1 MRKAIYIPANLYLL
15 TTLLL
20 LRVKGKEQRKR
31 AEAVLRKDSWVFSA
45 TNEAAHATLPN
56 PSSNSGSSQ
65 LSGVCEAGG
74 QTRLSDR
81 RPAQVCLPPKPS
93 ILPKLFPSSQSWLS
107 SDISGRDRTVYYCV
121 GQRVCESGTQQ
132 SRYFQN
138 CFSASFGRLKLFQVG
153 CKEAK
158 GRLMQSAEQFWAGRE
173 TDQVGMKTVVT
184 SFSSFPQM
192 EEWLLARARVGEK
205 YQYTGARE
213 EPRPSSA
220 ASVDR
225 RRQRR
230 RAASECKSTLSPFPS
245 SSQSSPQT
253 LKLGRVFHEWG
264 GEVQA
269 QTERAGRGIQ
279 RASSRSSNS
288 RGSRGTG
295 GARTAGCPA

>member
-1 MRKAIYIPANLYLL
+1 MGC
-15 TTLLL
+15 
-20 LRVKGKEQRKR
+20 V
-31 AEAVLRKDSWVFSA
+31 
-45 TNEAAHATLPN
+45 
-56 PSSNSGSSQ
+56 
-65 LSGVCEAGG
+65 
-74 QTRLSDR
+74 RLVDR
-81 RPAQVCLPPKPS
+81 RGYLTVVLPRFVPPS
-93 ILPKLFPSSQSWLS
+93 NLPKWQNIPFPLCPDLKSQ
-107 SDISGRDRTVYYCV
+107 GGT
-121 GQRVCESGTQQ
+121 GQ
-132 SRYFQN
+132 
-138 CFSASFGRLKLFQVG
+138 SASTSARGCARVAHSNPGIFKGTLASKLRLVQVG

-173 TDQVGMKTVVT
+173 TDQVGMKAVVT

-230 RAASECKSTLSPFPS
+230 RAASECESKPYYHRFPPHPNL
-245 SSQSSPQT
+245 PQT

-269 QTERAGRGIQ
+269 RTEREGRGTRS
-279 RASSRSSNS
+279 RASFRSSS
-288 RGSRGTG
+288 KWSCRGTW

>member
-1 MRKAIYIPANLYLL
+1 MQLCQILLQTQVRLSSVGCVRLVDRRGYL
-15 TTLLL
+15 T
-20 LRVKGKEQRKR
+20 V
-31 AEAVLRKDSWVFSA
+31 VLPRFVS
-45 TNEAAHATLPN
+45 LPN
-56 PSSNSGSSQ
+56 P
-65 LSGVCEAGG
+65 
-74 QTRLSDR
+74 
-81 RPAQVCLPPKPS
+81 
-93 ILPKLFPSSQSWLS
+93 QS
-107 SDISGRDRTVYYCV
+107 Y
-121 GQRVCESGTQQ
+121 
-132 SRYFQN
+132 QN
-138 CFSASFGRLKLFQVG
+138 CFPPVKVDSHLISQGGTGQSTTASSRGCARVAHSNPGMFKTVLGASFGRLKLFQVG

-230 RAASECKSTLSPFPS
+230 RAASECKPTLSPFPS